1 MAMEGRALLDVLAR
15 QTPRVT
21 LDPAAFMCGFMSA
34 GTSDTATATATA
46 AAAAAAAAGATAAA
60 AATVAMSSSLA
71 AYDSVSRHAPLPHG
85 SIVRRNVEGEW
96 FLGEIIEVD
105 MDDLDLP
112 YLVQYV
118 DGMQEEMS
126 HEDAVQW
133 MHFNPA
139 AVGASAAARDD
150 IEGEDA
156 DAVAATATAT
166 ATAAA
171 ALAGGSS
178 GSLALDSVR
187 QLSTTQPISGLT
199 LEGSPHLSA
208 SQPIDG
214 LSLDVSRQLSAPQP
228 IDDLTLDSGRQ
239 LSASPPITDIS
250 LDSGHQLSTA
260 QSLSSVGGDLGGGGT
275 PPGAE
280 PAAFSAGRNDGSK
293 GRGGGGSGRELT
305 GVEAATETLTTW
317 QQGVAAGANVGA
329 DGERGS
335 AGQTSRGEERIGHIL
350 WQGCP

>member
-1 MAMEGRALLDVLAR
+1 
-15 QTPRVT
+15 
-21 LDPAAFMCGFMSA
+21 
-34 GTSDTATATATA
+34 
-46 AAAAAAAAGATAAA
+46 
-60 AATVAMSSSLA
+60 
-71 AYDSVSRHAPLPHG
+71 
-85 SIVRRNVEGEW
+85 VRRNVEGEW

-208 SQPIDG
+208 SQPIDGLSLDVSRQLDATQPISG

>member
-1 MAMEGRALLDVLAR
+1 
-15 QTPRVT
+15 
-21 LDPAAFMCGFMSA
+21 MCGFMSA

-214 LSLDVSRQLSAPQP
+214 LSLEVSRQLDATQPISGLSLDVSRQLSAPQP

-239 LSASPPITDIS
+239 LSASPPITGIS

-317 QQGVAAGANVGA
+317 QQGVAAGADVGA